1 MEQRKLV
8 KVEEEHY
15 GFQHYW
21 ILTYDNGEW
30 ERRYY
35 YSREWDDLTGEDT
48 LHSLDTKRV
57 DKSQEN

>member
-1 MEQRKLV
+1 MEQRKLI

-35 YSREWDDLTGEDT
+35 YSREWDDLTGEEGEDT
-48 LHSLDTKRV
+48 
-57 DKSQEN
+57 